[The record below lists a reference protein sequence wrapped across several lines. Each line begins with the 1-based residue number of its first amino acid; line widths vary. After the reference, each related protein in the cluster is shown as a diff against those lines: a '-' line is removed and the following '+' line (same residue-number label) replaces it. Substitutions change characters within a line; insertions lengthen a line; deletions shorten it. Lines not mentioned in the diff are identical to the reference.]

1 MIGRCFAGL
10 VAGLNG
16 VGTAWIFVLM
26 VIVNADIAARYFLNS
41 PIQGVTEIVELSI
54 VGIVFLQA
62 SDAVRRGRLTRSD
75 GLYLRFC
82 ARHPVAGR
90 VAAIVFDLLGA
101 TFFLVLLLGSTPRM
115 VEAYREGYFS
125 GNEGLFTVPVWPIRL
140 VVVVGCS
147 VVSLQFLVLAFGHLR
162 QIRVAD
168 AGNEAQ

>member
-16 VGTAWIFVLM
+16 IGTVWIFVLM
-26 VIVNADIAARYFLNS
+26 VIVNIDIAARFLLNS

-54 VGIVFLQA
+54 VGIVFLQV

-82 ARHPVAGR
+82 ARYPVAGH
-90 VAAIVFDLLGA
+90 VAAVVFDLLGA
-101 TFFLVLLLGSTPRM
+101 TFFIVLLLGSTPRM
-115 VEAYREGYFS
+115 IEAYREDYFS

-140 VVVVGCS
+140 IVVIGCT
-147 VVSLQFLVLAFGHLR
+147 VVSLQFLVLAVRHFR
-162 QIRVAD
+162 QIRLANAGD
-168 AGNEAQ
+168 AAQ